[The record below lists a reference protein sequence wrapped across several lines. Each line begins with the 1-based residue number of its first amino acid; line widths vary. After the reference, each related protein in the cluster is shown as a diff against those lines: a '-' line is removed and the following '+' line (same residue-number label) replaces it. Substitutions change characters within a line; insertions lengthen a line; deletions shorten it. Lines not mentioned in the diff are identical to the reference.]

1 MCLHAR
7 VWHPGRDGLAG
18 WAQPGPLAREPL
30 LASPAQWSQVV
41 GLLWLS
47 TLGGSFIKNPG
58 DGTCQVLKGWL
69 GNWYNIISAIFSWL
83 LQSLMYIFSR

>member
-1 MCLHAR
+1 MCLHAL

-83 LQSLMYIFSR
+83 LQSLTYIFSR

>member
-18 WAQPGPLAREPL
+18 WAQLGPLARAPL
-30 LASPAQWSQVV
+30 LASAAQWSQVV
-41 GLLWLS
+41 GLTWLS
-47 TLGGSFIKNPG
+47 ALGGSFIKNPQ

-69 GNWYNIISAIFSWL
+69 GNRYNIISAIFSWS
-83 LQSLMYIFSR
+83 LQSLTYTFSR